1 MARRVVNGSSFSEDG
16 WPIVDQGSCRWVVVP
31 GTDPPVH
38 LEIQNGQPAIILG
51 AFAADVNAYVE
62 KLRDRDS
69 ACWTASNSV
78 LGDYGQNNG
87 SNHLGGTAMDL
98 NWDGPDGKTFRF
110 QIPEERAWPPPKNA
124 ELRKLLDFYEDVVF
138 CGGYWSILDWMHF
151 QMGGDTFNNPKTQS
165 FIDRKIRSDG
175 FSTYRRGPIQAQPI
189 NDAADVLARATGLSA
204 SWAAKVLPQVRE
216 GLAASKCTTAQRI
229 AMWLA
234 QVGHESDSFQATEE
248 YKKDGRY
255 APYIGRTW
263 IQITW
268 QVNYAG
274 FSVWCHARG
283 LVPTENYFVD
293 NPKALADQK
302 WAGLGPA
309 WYWTV
314 ARPQING
321 MCDNGDIV
329 GVTRAING
337 GTNGIDDRRT
347 RYNRALALGD
357 QLLVLTST
365 IPTTPPTTTPPTQED
380 DMSAEAE
387 RMIRELHAAF
397 LTPGPSRSD
406 LRTPGETNL
415 FTVPELVRNIDGLLH
430 PIAVDQRSELGDPRE
445 ITRLHQ
451 VADTLDPVRTE
462 DARLAASMLEKL
474 TAGDAPRPSTPVEAT
489 VAAPDPA
496 LEERVRAA
504 EERARIAEEKLRSI
518 RAEQE
523 LAAVT
528 VTNVANQPAP
538 ASAASTPGQLLG
550 QAFDALAQLQLASQ
564 LPADIR
570 APLDA
575 LISILKTYPKDET

>member
-16 WPIVDQGSCRWVVVP
+16 WPIVDQDSCRWVVVP

-38 LEIQNGQPAIILG
+38 LEIQDGQPAIILG

-69 ACWTASNSV
+69 ASWTASNSV
-78 LGDYGQNNG
+78 LGGYGQNNG

-98 NWDGPDGKTFRF
+98 NWDGPDGKTFRYG
-110 QIPEERAWPPPKNA
+110 IDEARAWPPPKNA

-138 CGGYWSILDWMHF
+138 CGGFWSIRDWMHF

-189 NDAADVLARATGLSA
+189 NDAVDVLVRAAGLSA

-216 GLAASKCTTAQRI
+216 GLTASKCTTPGRI

-248 YKKDGRY
+248 YNKAGRY

-268 QVNYAG
+268 RENYAG

-283 LVPTENYFVD
+283 LIPTESYFVD
-293 NPKALADQK
+293 NPTALAEQK

-329 GVTRAING
+329 GVTRVING
-337 GTNGIDDRRT
+337 GTNGLEDRRT

-357 QLLVLTST
+357 QLLVLTSST
-365 IPTTPPTTTPPTQED
+365 PTTPPTTTPPAQED
-380 DMSAEAE
+380 DMAQVPQDQWDRLYHLFTDPVPSQSAL
-387 RMIRELHAAF
+387 RM
-397 LTPGPSRSD
+397 
-406 LRTPGETNL
+406 PGEGVVGNPVQL
-415 FTVPELVRNIDGLLH
+415 IRNIDGMLH
-430 PIAVDQRSELGDPRE
+430 PMLVELLARLGDPRE
-445 ITRLHQ
+445 IARLHA
-451 VADTLDPVRTE
+451 VADTTEAGRESDAALAATILDRIASGDPVLVTN
-462 DARLAASMLEKL
+462 ATVQLPPVAA
-474 TAGDAPRPSTPVEAT
+474 AVEAAT
-489 VAAPDPA
+489 PAAPVVVSQPYT
-496 LEERVRAA
+496 
-504 EERARIAEEKLRSI
+504 IAPE
-518 RAEQE
+518 
-523 LAAVT
+523 
-528 VTNVANQPAP
+528 
-538 ASAASTPGQLLG
+538 STTGQLIG
-550 QAFDALAQLQLASQ
+550 AAYDALAALQLSTG
-564 LPADIR
+564 LPSEAK
-570 APLDA
+570 APMEA
-575 LISILKTYPKDET
+575 LIGVLKTYPKDET

>member
-1 MARRVVNGSSFSEDG
+1 MARRVVYGNSISENG
-16 WPIVDQGSCRWVVVP
+16 WPIVDQQSCRWVVVP

-38 LEIQNGQPAIILG
+38 LEIQDGWPAIVLG

-69 ACWTASNSV
+69 ACWTATNSV
-78 LGDYGQNNG
+78 AT

-98 NWDGPDGKTFRF
+98 NWDGADGKTFRF
-110 QIPEERAWPPPKNA
+110 QIPEEKAWPPPKNA
-124 ELRKLLDFYEDVVF
+124 VLREILDFYEDVVF
-138 CGGYWSILDWMHF
+138 CGGFWSIRDWMHF
-151 QMGGDTFNNPKTQS
+151 QMGGDTFNNPRTQN
-165 FIDRKIRSDG
+165 FIDRKIRPDG
-175 FSTYRRGPIQAQPI
+175 FSTFRRGGTPVPQPQPQPSA
-189 NDAADVLARATGLSA
+189 DAVGVLARAAGLSTD
-204 SWAAKVLPQVRE
+204 WATKVLPQVRE
-216 GLAASKCTTAQRI
+216 GLAASKCTTPRRI

-234 QVGHESDSFQATEE
+234 QVGHESDDFRATEE

-268 QVNYAG
+268 RENYAG

-283 LVPTENYFVD
+283 LVPTESYFVD
-293 NPKALADQK
+293 NPKALAEQK